1 MITSNYSYKDIIL
14 IGIFSIFLPINLFA
28 SNGEAPSSRP
38 NILLIVADDL
48 GWSDLGSFGGEIMTP
63 NLDELA
69 LAGTRLTNF
78 HTAPTCSPTRS
89 MLLSGTDNHLAG
101 LGNMEEELGPN
112 QIGKKGYEGY
122 LNKDVVTFAS
132 LLQNAGY
139 RTMMSGKWHLGSSL
153 EKGPESRGFDDTF
166 VIANGISNHFKQERI
181 VGFERDVIT
190 KAPYREQGESI
201 DLIEPFYSSELYTD
215 KLINY
220 IKSHLGKNNN
230 NNKPFFAYAAYS
242 APHWPLQAPDDF
254 IKKYQGKYD
263 AGYENIRS
271 LRLKKLNEL
280 GLISINKASSSDLW
294 PTWNELDKESQKK
307 EAKRMEVY
315 AGMVEALDHHIGR
328 LIRYL
333 KEAGIFDNTVIVFLS
348 DNGAEG
354 NDPRVIL
361 ENAAWIPANFDNSI
375 ENMGRA
381 NSHISYGPR
390 WAEVS
395 STPYKDFKGFPSEG
409 GLLSPAFV
417 TYSGFKQQTINHT
430 FTSIMDIAPT
440 FLEIAKTIHPG
451 EQYQGKAI
459 HPIKGKSMIAMLNG
473 TTNIVHPENNVMGW
487 ELFNRKAIRKGAW
500 KSVWIEKPHGNDRW
514 SLFNLKDDP
523 LEQYDLAGKN
533 TQKLNEM
540 ISLWKTYKKENGIII
555 DEDLNLSYSGSN
567 SHFDY

>member
-153 EKGPESRGFDDTF
+153 ENGPESRGFDDTF

-220 IKSHLGKNNN
+220 IKSHLGENNN

-280 GLISINKASSSDLW
+280 GLININKAPSSDLW
-294 PTWNELDKESQKK
+294 PTWNELDKESRKK

-473 TTNIVHPENNVMGW
+473 KTNTVHPENNVMGW
-487 ELFNRKAIRKGAW
+487 ELFNRKAIRKGTW

-540 ISLWKTYKKENGIII
+540 ISLWKTYKKENRIII
-555 DEDLNLSYSGSN
+555 DEDLNLGYSGSN